1 MSALTMPHPS
11 RKPTIWFVKQ
21 GGKVYGPFDSA
32 RLKKLADANKIR
44 RDSEVTR
51 QLPGPW
57 AKANRVRGLFDDE
70 AGQEPDIEGLS
81 LRSGG
86 SRKSTNPLAR
96 LMGSTS
102 SQVGLPERPV
112 GDARWYYRE
121 IGGEDDEASGPHTT
135 ADMDRLVDK
144 GRVRAS
150 TLVLRAGESR
160 WETAFSSGLFLDDPQ
175 DDDGDSEKRDAGSGS
190 TAQTD
195 SDGQTSER
203 HQKPSKPRKEQEQ
216 PEKILWTAK
225 PSHHAN
231 YFKYALCALTAP
243 LILPAY
249 WGIRSFVERD
259 CIRYQITTRRV
270 QIKRGADHKK
280 RRDIA
285 LNEVLDARLAC
296 PSSLQTTQLCN
307 VELMGAD
314 SSRPLAVLEGIPLDQ
329 SAFVISLCEAAV
341 HRHIPTQSNARLL
354 ADTMAQE
361 AELRRRAELRHQ
373 QEQAQLRAKLRAAE
387 QRAHDAEEWAQKL
400 TSQDT
405 ASDSWLEKLAAP
417 SVTKIPDWLPPPP
430 RAPKP
435 QKVSGFTGWLLGAS
449 KNTRTVLVR
458 GHYRGKSWVKPHK
471 RKIDAS

>member
-1 MSALTMPHPS
+1 MSRQS
-11 RKPTIWFVKQ
+11 RKPAIWFVRQ
-21 GGKVYGPFDSA
+21 SGKVYGPFDSA

-51 QLPGPW
+51 HLPGPW
-57 AKANRVRGLFDDE
+57 AKADRVRGLFDDE
-70 AGQEPDIEGLS
+70 AGQEPEIEGLS

-86 SRKSTNPLAR
+86 SRKSRNPLAR
-96 LMGSTS
+96 LMQSTS
-102 SQVGLPERPV
+102 SQVDLPERPV

-121 IGGEDDEASGPHTT
+121 IGREDDEASGPHTT
-135 ADMDRLVDK
+135 DDMDRLVDK

-203 HQKPSKPRKEQEQ
+203 HQKPSKPRNEQEQ
-216 PEKILWTAK
+216 PETILWTAK

-231 YFKYALCALTAP
+231 YFKYVLCALTAP